1 MVAGIHRRSRVPENK
16 HLTCLARLSTLEL
29 GLPQFF
35 PTFKLL
41 MRTLLR
47 RLAACA
53 LGVVALSLMI
63 CTANAVEGPLSFNR
77 VIRPILSSKCFAC
90 HGFDAKKRE
99 AELRLDTPEGATAEH
114 DGQRAIVPGDLTKSQ
129 LWQRINSTDED
140 QVMPPPASKKTL
152 TADEKATLK
161 RWIEQGAAYQKHW
174 AFEPVARPEVRG
186 QKSEAG
192 SQTSPID
199 AFLNKQLEVAGLS
212 PQPEAD
218 RETLLRRVSFALTGL
233 PPTLEDLDKFL
244 AMEPKSE
251 GGKDYYESYIDHLLA
266 SPRYGEE
273 MARHWLDVARYADT
287 HGLHLDN
294 ERQMWPYRDWVVK
307 ALNDNLPFDQF
318 TVWQVAGDLLPSPTT
333 DQLVATGFN
342 RCNVTT
348 SEGGSIEAEFVY
360 RYAVERASTVAQA
373 WLGLTAGCAVCH
385 DHKYDPIS
393 TKEFYSL
400 YAFFH
405 SNADPAMDG
414 NSNVTM
420 PFMKL
425 PDAHQKT
432 SSAAA
437 GKVEKESRA
446 WLETLATDAAYS
458 DPADAKAAPPRVAVR
473 EVLFD
478 EAFPLGSATRS
489 SSRNAIAMV
498 VDPPFKAASG
508 RRAIRQSFGAALT
521 DTIEPK
527 LRPIVAPHEGAIEAW
542 VRVEAADLPNSISIG
557 QSAAG
562 RGGMGKSVTWKK
574 VDGRLVRDGD
584 EKNVVLPGKW
594 LRLVVPLADLGLK
607 PGAAVTGI
615 SLAQNGGVCYWDNVA
630 IIGEAEPATDPLHS
644 LMAWRKAIGKT
655 PPPELPAG
663 LNEIVKGGL
672 DKKLTDEESA
682 RLRDFYVAVVAA
694 PLNGELASAR
704 MAWEAARAAR
714 IIAEESAPGTFV
726 FRDRDQPRD
735 SFVMVRGQYDK
746 PGEKVEPN
754 VPAVLPP
761 IKRNSPETRLTRLD
775 LAHWL
780 VDAENPLT
788 ARVAANRLWQQIFG
802 TGIVKTSYDFGSQG
816 ESPSHPEL
824 LDWLAADFRDH
835 GWDTKRFIKQLLMSQ
850 AFRRS
855 AAVTTEALVKDPHNR
870 LYARGP
876 RVRLDAEQIRDNSL
890 FVSGLINLQMGGPGI
905 RSYQPPNIWE
915 PVGYSDSNTRF
926 YLQDHGPSLYRRSIY
941 AFLKRTAPPPFM
953 SNFDGPNREQVC
965 TLRER
970 SNTPLQ
976 ALQLMNDT
984 QHFEASRALAERVLA
999 EGGKTDDSRITW
1011 LYRTILS
1018 RPPAAN
1024 ELELV
1029 TKSLEKQRTVYQAD
1043 PAAAKQ
1049 AIHVGE
1055 STPKGIAPAEETA
1068 AWTMVAN
1075 LLMNLDETVCRN

>member
-1 MVAGIHRRSRVPENK
+1 
-16 HLTCLARLSTLEL
+16 
-29 GLPQFF
+29 
-35 PTFKLL
+35 
-41 MRTLLR
+41 MRILR
-47 RLAACA
+47 RLLIACA
-53 LGVVALSLMI
+53 LPAAALLLLLGPAI
-63 CTANAVEGPLSFNR
+63 AAEGPLSFNR
-77 VIRPILSSKCFAC
+77 DIRPILSGKCFAC

-99 AELRLDTPEGATAEH
+99 ADLRLDTPEGAIADH

-129 LWQRINSTDED
+129 LWQRINTTDED
-140 QVMPPPASKKTL
+140 QVMPPPASKKAL

-161 RWIEQGAAYQKHW
+161 RWIEQGATYQKHW
-174 AFEPVARPEVRG
+174 AFEPVVRPEVGG
-186 QKSEAG
+186 QKSEV
-192 SQTSPID
+192 SNQISPID
-199 AFLNKQLEVAGLS
+199 AFLNVQLQAAGLLA
-212 PQPEAD
+212 QPEAD
-218 RETLLRRVSFALTGL
+218 RETLMRRVSFALTGL

-244 AMEPKSE
+244 STTNGD
-251 GGKDYYESYIDHLLA
+251 GGSGRGGEWGKKYEAYIDHLLK

-333 DQLVATGFN
+333 EQLVATGFN

-420 PFMKL
+420 PFLKL
-425 PDAHQKT
+425 PDAHQKA

-437 GKVEKESRA
+437 GKVEKDALA
-446 WLETLATDAAYS
+446 WLETLAADAAYA
-458 DPADAKAAPPRVAVR
+458 DPADAKPELGRK
-473 EVLFD
+473 EIHETLFD
-478 EAFPLGSATRS
+478 EAFPLGSVSKS
-489 SSRNAIAMV
+489 SSRNAIVTV
-498 VDPPFKAASG
+498 VDAPFKAASG
-508 RRAIRQSFGAALT
+508 RRVIRQASASSLT
-521 DTIEPK
+521 DTIEFK
-527 LRPIVAPHEGAIEAW
+527 LRPIVVPENGRIECS
-542 VRVEAADLPNSISIG
+542 VRI
-557 QSAAG
+557 
-562 RGGMGKSVTWKK
+562 
-574 VDGRLVRDGD
+574 DGRDIPKTIAIGIGTAGKRAMSTKAVEWTRDGD
-584 EKNVVLPGKW
+584 K
-594 LRLVVPLADLGLK
+594 LVRTSTKDQPVTPDQWVQLTVKAADLGLK
-607 PGAAVTGI
+607 PGDTLVGL
-615 SLAQNGGVCYWDNVA
+615 SLQQNGGVCYWDAVHLHGDANP
-630 IIGEAEPATDPLHS
+630 GTDPLES
-644 LMAWRKAIGKT
+644 LAAWRKAIGKT
-655 PPPELPAG
+655 PPPDLPAE
-663 LNEIVKGGL
+663 LNEIVKSGA
-672 DKKLTDEESA
+672 DKKLSPEEA
-682 RLRDFYVAVVAA
+682 AKLLRFYVTQVAR
-694 PLNGELASAR
+694 PASAELEQAR
-704 MAWEAARAAR
+704 VAWETARAAR
-714 IIAEESAPGTFV
+714 LIAEETVPGTFI
-726 FRDRDQPRD
+726 FRDLDKPRD

-746 PGEKVEPN
+746 PGDKVEPN

-761 IKRNSPETRLTRLD
+761 IKRDASTGRLTRLD
-775 LAHWL
+775 LARWL
-780 VDAENPLT
+780 VDADNPLT
-788 ARVAANRLWQQIFG
+788 ARVAVNRLWQQIFG
-802 TGIVKTSYDFGSQG
+802 TGLVKTSYDFGSQG

-835 GWDTKRFIKQLLMSQ
+835 GWDQKRFVKQLLMSQ

-855 AAVTTEALVKDPHNR
+855 AAVTTDALVKDPQNR

-890 FVSGLINLQMGGPGI
+890 FVSGLLNLQMGGPGV
-905 RSYQPPNIWE
+905 RTYQPPNIWE
-915 PVGYSDSNTRF
+915 PVGYTDSNTRF
-926 YLQDHGPSLYRRSIY
+926 YLQDHGSALYRRSIY

-965 TLRER
+965 SLRER

-999 EGGKTDDSRITW
+999 EGGKTDDGRITW
-1011 LYRTILS
+1011 LYRSILS
-1018 RPPAAN
+1018 RQPSAN

-1029 TKSLEKQRTVYQAD
+1029 TKSLEKQRAVYQGD
-1043 PAAAKQ
+1043 LAAAKQ
-1049 AIHVGE
+1049 AIQVGE
-1055 STPKGIAPAEETA
+1055 SAPKGVAPAEETA
-1068 AWTMVAN
+1068 AWTMIAN
-1075 LLMNLDETVCRN
+1075 LLLNLDETVCRN